1 MNNKYLVFVGMGMEL
16 IGIIGGCLYVGQ
28 ILDQK
33 LQSNGLIMVG
43 LSAAGLAGWLYQI
56 ILLTRQIENSEKNEN
71 LADVEVKK
79 SDHK

>member
-33 LQSNGLIMVG
+33 FQSNGLIMVG

-71 LADVEVKK
+71 LADVEEKK